1 MRYKT
6 LKRNGE
12 FHRAYSRGKSC
23 VGGCLV
29 TYAIKK
35 RTGPFRVGITS
46 SKKIGNAVARNRAR
60 RVIRAALAQVL
71 PNPPQGYDV
80 VFVARAATAKK
91 KSWQVARVMRRQL
104 AETGVLE
111 AEGEC

>member
-29 TYAIKK
+29 TYAVKK
-35 RTGPFRVGITS
+35 RTGSFRVGITS

-60 RVIRAALAQVL
+60 RVIRAALAEVL
-71 PNPPQGYDV
+71 PRPPRGYDV
-80 VFVARAATAKK
+80 VFVARASTAKK
-91 KSWQVARVMRRQL
+91 KSWQVAQIMRRQL
-104 AETGVLE
+104 AQTGVLE
-111 AEGEC
+111 AEQEC